1 MFSVNKVLT
10 GESLPLEYIKA
21 ADGESPVLGQALKTS
36 AGLIAK
42 ASGTDTPELICA
54 GVKQSDGTYPVLRI
68 RDDIE
73 FYVDTPLTSA
83 DLGKKVT
90 LSSDGK
96 GITSTAGGNFRITAD
111 GIYGSYGYFN

>member
-54 GVKQSDGTYPVLRI
+54 GVKQSDGTYP
-68 RDDIE
+68 D
-73 FYVDTPLTSA
+73 
-83 DLGKKVT
+83 
-90 LSSDGK
+90 
-96 GITSTAGGNFRITAD
+96 
-111 GIYGSYGYFN
+111 